1 MSKTQIPPCPYCAD
15 PALLDAPKGR
25 GGLEMPVVPKGE
37 RFWRSGPPSL
47 LTARQ
52 YGARFVAPVAAEQID
67 ERFAAFTVRLVGVNG
82 GWGFKSPL
90 PPPMFDYQICGSVDS
105 VHAGLTL
112 FSAWVAEGYGVE
124 TRAHWWPTHETIINQ
139 RLALSAKDPA
149 GRNAELEAARLALSF
164 FELETR
170 GAPKLTTVEVVQAVQ
185 RLGDKA
191 TLARVAEELKVG
203 ERTLHDWRRRQKL
216 TWAQVKDRFMNAT
229 VS

>member
-1 MSKTQIPPCPYCAD
+1 MSKKTTIPPCPYCAD
-15 PALLDAPKGR
+15 PALLDAPKGK

-52 YGARFVAPVAAEQID
+52 YGARFVAPVTAEQID
-67 ERFAAFTVRLVGVNG
+67 ERFAAFTVRLVGVNV

-170 GAPKLTTVEVVQAVQ
+170 GAPKIDAAKVTQAIRSQGQRATQKKVAQAVGAAD
-185 RLGDKA
+185 R
-191 TLARVAEELKVG
+191 TLRDWLVRNGKTWKELKNELV
-203 ERTLHDWRRRQKL
+203 
-216 TWAQVKDRFMNAT
+216 A
-229 VS
+229 